1 MLRRGRKNMRYL
13 SFVLLLIAT
22 SAFAASPFSINN
34 DDSLDVTVAPAATLL
49 LPYFEVDLD
58 PPGTGQTTSFTV
70 TNVFYRPQVANFPLS
85 TDHGYRVMAF
95 TLYLGGY

>member
-34 DDSLDVTVAPAATLL
+34 DDSCDVIVAPAATLL

-58 PPGTGQTTSFTV
+58 PAGTGQTTIFTV
-70 TNVFYRPQVANFPLS
+70 TNFFYRPQVAHVTLW
-85 TDHGYRVMAF
+85 TDHGYPVMALN
-95 TLYLGGY
+95 LYL